1 MSTIATRAASGV
13 AVLALAFATVTGT
26 GLPAAAD
33 TARPA
38 KPISALPQGG
48 FSARS
53 VDALTIGAAQVG
65 AARVSPD
72 KATKKTKKKKKS
84 SKGAKALA
92 FAKRQ
97 LGDRYRYGG
106 TGPNA
111 WDCSGL
117 TRGAWKHAGKK
128 IPRTSQGQS
137 HAGKKVAKS
146 KLRKG
151 DLVFFYSGKSH
162 VGIYAGNGKV
172 IHASRPGK
180 PVAYIKMKYMPYAGA
195 RRPA

>member
-1 MSTIATRAASGV
+1 MPTTIQRLAAGAAT
-13 AVLALAFATVTGT
+13 LALAFATVAGT
-26 GLPAAAD
+26 ELPATAD
-33 TARPA
+33 ARPA
-38 KPISALPQGG
+38 APLSALPQGG
-48 FSARS
+48 VVRT
-53 VDALTIGAAQVG
+53 VDTLTTATVSLGSMQQV
-65 AARVSPD
+65 V
-72 KATKKTKKKKKS
+72 KKKKKK

-137 HAGKKVAKS
+137 RHGKKVAKS

-151 DLVFFYSGKSH
+151 DLVFFYSGRSH

-180 PVAYIKMKYMPYAGA
+180 PVSYIKMKYMPYAGA